1 MSFDSEDSPREP
13 LIIDADDFIG
23 IKSFK
28 AKGKRLTTFEYSG
41 IKELEPLKT
50 LEEETE
56 PESDETLENED
67 NNAEDN
73 SAAENVPEEQS
84 DQEII
89 DEITGQKR
97 LF

>member
-1 MSFDSEDSPREP
+1 MSFNSEDSPREP
-13 LIIDADDFIG
+13 LIIDADEFIG

-56 PESDETLENED
+56 PDGEETPETED
-67 NNAEDN
+67 NNADDN
-73 SAAENVPEEQS
+73 ASAENAPAEQS

-89 DEITGQKR
+89 DEITGQQR